1 MIHGYVPSSSVNFH
15 KIAMIILHAINFHT
29 IATIHTKENVPH
41 IVMQL
46 SYNCNGI
53 TDTEAKS
60 FNTITGKLPLTRCTI
75 NTNNS
80 AESIINTIEKE

>member
-1 MIHGYVPSSSVNFH
+1 MIRGYVPSSSVNFH

-46 SYNCNGI
+46 YCNGI
-53 TDTEAKS
+53 TVTEAKS